1 MASELAID
9 LDTDVLVL
17 GGGPAGAW
25 AWAAIAAA
33 EAGACVALADKGRV
47 GSSGATA
54 SANTA
59 VIHVAPNSPEHSEV
73 VARRLEMGMGF
84 ARVDCI
90 DRVLYETWR
99 NLPRLSDWGYR
110 FARDDR
116 NQIYHGALRGPDYMQ
131 ILRRRLHKLRVQI
144 LDHCPALQ
152 LLSSDQVVSG
162 AVGVARVGRGT
173 CACAQAPSWSP
184 RGVAPS

>member
-1 MASELAID
+1 MTGNDWTSDPSID

-25 AWAAIAAA
+25 AAIAAA
-33 EAGACVALADKGRV
+33 EAGASVALADKGRV

-73 VARRLEMGMGF
+73 VARRLEMGLGL

-99 NLPRLSDWGYR
+99 DLPRLSDWGYR
-110 FARDDR
+110 LARDDR

-131 ILRRRLHKLRVQI
+131 ILRRRLHRLRVQYSI
-144 LDHCPALQ
+144 TVRLFSCCRAIR
-152 LLSSDQVVSG
+152 SSRARRASRGSG
-162 AVGVARVGRGT
+162 KGHG
-173 CACAQAPSWSP
+173 ACAQARS
-184 RGVAPS
+184 